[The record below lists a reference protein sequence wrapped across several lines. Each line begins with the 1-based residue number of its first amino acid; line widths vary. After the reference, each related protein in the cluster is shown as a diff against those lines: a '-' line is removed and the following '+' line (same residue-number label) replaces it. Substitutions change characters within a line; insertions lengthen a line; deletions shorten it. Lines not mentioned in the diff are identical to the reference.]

1 MKSAKFG
8 IIVLSK
14 RKFWKIEQHLK
25 GEIEDG
31 LSFLLLHIIMF
42 TVLFSLE
49 RKYFLFYLP
58 SNEGRLFLDPPCPIS
73 TFFFNPGILRENPLL
88 PLDLRNPLRP
98 LWSGSVNSVLQL
110 RVGDLGTSKLIT
122 ICYFK
127 NM

>member
-1 MKSAKFG
+1 M
-8 IIVLSK
+8 VLLFYRRENSERFK
-14 RKFWKIEQHLK
+14 HLK

-31 LSFLLLHIIMF
+31 LSFLLLHVIMF

-98 LWSGSVNSVLQL
+98 L
-110 RVGDLGTSKLIT
+110 
-122 ICYFK
+122 
-127 NM
+127 